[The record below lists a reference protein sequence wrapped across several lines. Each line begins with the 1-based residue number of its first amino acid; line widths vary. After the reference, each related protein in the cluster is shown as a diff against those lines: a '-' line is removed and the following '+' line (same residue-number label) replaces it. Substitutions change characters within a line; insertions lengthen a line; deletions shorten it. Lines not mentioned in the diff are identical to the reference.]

1 MPAATRTGPAA
12 VMASTKDA
20 PAGPAKRG
28 AFILFEGVDRCGKTT
43 QANLLVESLKQA
55 GHDACFMRFPDR
67 TTPIGQMI
75 NGFLQNTTGI
85 DDRCVHLLFSAN
97 RWEAESKI
105 RELLKVGTTVVCDR
119 YAYSGVA
126 FSASKPGLSVRWCKD
141 PDRGLPAPDK
151 ILFLDISVED
161 AMKRGQFGEERY
173 EKEEFQRTVRATFL
187 ALMEEDKASGVAWQL
202 IDANREIGSI
212 QDEIQKIGTSVVG
225 EVEGKDIGSLWS
237 RKED

>member
-1 MPAATRTGPAA
+1 
-12 VMASTKDA
+12 MASTNTGDSS
-20 PAGPAKRG
+20 GSVKRG

-43 QANLLVESLKQA
+43 QAKLLVESLKKA

-75 NGFLQNTTGI
+75 TGFLQNTTDI

-97 RWEAESKI
+97 RWEAESAI
-105 RELLKVGTTVVCDR
+105 RERLMAGTTIVCDR

-126 FSASKPGLSVRWCKD
+126 FSASKPGLDVGWCKD

-151 ILFLDISVED
+151 IFFLDISVED

-173 EKEEFQRTVRATFL
+173 EKEDFQRTVRATFL
-187 ALMEEDKASGVAWQL
+187 SLIEKDKAAGIPWQL
-202 IDANREIGSI
+202 VDANRAIESI
-212 QDEIQKIGTSVVG
+212 QDEIQQMAVSVVAG
-225 EVEGKDIGSLWS
+225 VEGKEIAALWP
-237 RKED
+237 RKEE

>member
-1 MPAATRTGPAA
+1 MVSGAQDQSLGK
-12 VMASTKDA
+12 MSE
-20 PAGPAKRG
+20 RG
-28 AFILFEGVDRCGKTT
+28 AFILLEGVDRCGKTT
-43 QANLLVESLKQA
+43 QANLLVENLTKA

-67 TTPIGQMI
+67 TTPIGHMI
-75 NGFLQNTTGI
+75 NAFLQNTTDI

-97 RWEAESKI
+97 RWEAEKKI
-105 RELLKVGTTVVCDR
+105 RELLTAGTTVVCDR

-126 FSASKPGLSVRWCKD
+126 FSASKPGLEVGWCKD

-187 ALMEEDKASGVAWQL
+187 ALMEEDKATGVNWRL
-202 IDANREIGSI
+202 IDANRAIESI
-212 QDEIQKIGTSVVG
+212 QGDIQEIAVSVLGSVKGTEIS
-225 EVEGKDIGSLWS
+225 SLWP
-237 RKED
+237 RK